1 MMVTCYSLVL
11 YFLYRAIVFSFFF
24 FLSFLGG
31 RGRKVVKEQEVC
43 FNGRFFVRDD
53 KSRLDVFN
61 VSKVVWREN
70 GTRKSR
76 R

>member
-1 MMVTCYSLVL
+1 M
-11 YFLYRAIVFSFFF
+11 
-24 FLSFLGG
+24 
-31 RGRKVVKEQEVC
+31 VKEQEVC
-43 FNGRFFVRDD
+43 FNGRFYVRDD
-53 KSRLDVFN
+53 KRRLDVFD